1 MNTTLIIIFIILIS
15 IGLITLLYISLY
27 NKLLFYKIRIEEAE
41 KLIIEELENRY
52 NLIMSCRK
60 TIEKNTKKEIDI
72 FKELESVKNTNI
84 TPYEFEK
91 KISKAINTIYIIKN
105 DYPRLEEKK
114 DFKNALI
121 KFDESDTLFDAAKSF
136 YNNHN
141 SKLVSLIKTF
151 PSNIVAI
158 IHKIKIQP
166 FYEGKE
172 IFNESDDG
180 LKI

>member
-180 LKI
+180 IKI

>member
-1 MNTTLIIIFIILIS
+1 M
-15 IGLITLLYISLY
+15 GLRHLAL
-27 NKLLFYKIRIEEAE
+27 
-41 KLIIEELENRY
+41 
-52 NLIMSCRK
+52 
-60 TIEKNTKKEIDI
+60 KE
-72 FKELESVKNTNI
+72 F
-84 TPYEFEK
+84 
-91 KISKAINTIYIIKN
+91 
-105 DYPRLEEKK
+105 RLEEKK

-180 LKI
+180 IKI

>member
-1 MNTTLIIIFIILIS
+1 MNTTLIIIFITLII

-41 KLIIEELENRY
+41 KLIIDELENRY

-60 TIEKNTKKEIDI
+60 TIEKNTKKDINI
-72 FKELESVKNTNI
+72 FKELEDVKDTNI

-91 KISKAINTIYIIKN
+91 KISKAINTIYMIKN
-105 DYPRLEEKK
+105 DYPKLEEKK
-114 DFKNALI
+114 DFKNALV
-121 KFDESDTLFDAAKSF
+121 KFDESDTKFNAAKSF

-141 SKLVSLIKTF
+141 NKLVSLIKSF
-151 PSNIVAI
+151 PSNVIAL

-180 LKI
+180 IKI